1 MSMGA
6 MLIRLRE
13 DKGITQYE
21 VAEKLGIKRARY
33 NAWENDIAKPRVE
46 MLNKLAN
53 FYGVSPDYL
62 LGFERPAD
70 IPAWATAKD
79 KRDFKR
85 MLEEDEEVMFD
96 GVPISD
102 IGRQRVMDVLT
113 GLFWEAKQMNKRKK
127 TTPTEDE

>member
-1 MSMGA
+1 
-6 MLIRLRE
+6 
-13 DKGITQYE
+13 
-21 VAEKLGIKRARY
+21 
-33 NAWENDIAKPRVE
+33 

-62 LGFERPAD
+62 LGLRAARRYSGMGDPE
-70 IPAWATAKD
+70 D

-85 MLEEDEEVMFD
+85 MLEEDEEVNVSD

-127 TTPTEDE
+127 TNASEDEQT